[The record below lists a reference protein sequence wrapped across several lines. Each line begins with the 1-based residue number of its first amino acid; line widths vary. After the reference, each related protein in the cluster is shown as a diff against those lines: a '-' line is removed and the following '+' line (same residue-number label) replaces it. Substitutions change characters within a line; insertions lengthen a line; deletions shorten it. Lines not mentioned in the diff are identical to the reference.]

1 MDIREFDFDL
11 PEELIAQEPVEPR
24 DHSRLMVVDRA
35 SGAIRHHRFYELPA
49 LLPPRALLVLNDTR
63 VFPARLI
70 GRTDTGAQV
79 EILLLRGT
87 DDPLVWEALA
97 RPARRCRPGR
107 RITVSEDLRLTVL
120 ERAAEAGK
128 VTVRFDPVADLWGVL
143 ESRGH
148 VPLPPYIRRPDR
160 PEDRVRYQTVF
171 ARKRG
176 SVAAPTA
183 GLHFTPE
190 LLARLDHCTITLHV
204 GYGTFQPVRVRR
216 VEEHRME
223 AEFFE
228 VSPET
233 AERLNRHR
241 QSGGSLVAVGT
252 TTTRALESA
261 VDSQGRI
268 VPGRAWTELFIYPGY
283 RFRAVDHLITNFH
296 LPGSTLILLVAAFA
310 GKDLIRE
317 AYRVAVAERYRFY
330 SYGDAMLMV

>member
-1 MDIREFDFDL
+1 MDIREFDFEL
-11 PEELIAQEPVEPR
+11 PDELIAQEPVEPR
-24 DHSRLMVVDRA
+24 DHSRLMVVDRS
-35 SGAIRHHRFYELPA
+35 SGSITHHRFFELPE
-49 LLPPRALLVLNDTR
+49 LLPPRSLLVLNDTR

-70 GRTDTGAQV
+70 GRTDTGARV

-87 DDPLVWEALA
+87 EDALLWEALA

-107 RITVSEDLRLTVL
+107 RIIVSDELRLTVQ
-120 ERAAEAGK
+120 ERATEAGK
-128 VTVRFDPVADLWGVL
+128 VTVRFDPVADLWACL
-143 ESRGH
+143 EKHGH

-160 PEDRVRYQTVF
+160 PTDRVRYQTVF
-171 ARKRG
+171 ARERG

-183 GLHFTPE
+183 GLHFTQE

-204 GYGTFQPVRVRR
+204 GYGTFQPIRVRR

-228 VSPET
+228 IQPGT

-241 QSGGSLVAVGT
+241 QSGGGLVAVGT

-261 VDSQGRI
+261 ADPEGRI
-268 VPGRAWTELFIYPGY
+268 VPQVAWTELFIYPGY

-310 GKDLIRE
+310 GTDLIRE
-317 AYRVAVAERYRFY
+317 AYRVAIAERYRFY
-330 SYGDAMLMV
+330 SYGDAMLVV